1 MCFRVRLEV
10 YVCKNPAKVG
20 VPWRTGKVK
29 GEHMKLTDKIL
40 KMKQDV
46 SDFDREVLT
55 KLREI
60 HETVSVVKDKYL
72 YDEGHIISMDIIDD
86 ELRLCVVYDT
96 HFYDGLED
104 EYLDVPLRYFDM
116 TKEELVEEK
125 LVLEKARE
133 EQNRQRIIGM
143 YKKKLSEIE
152 NMKDQLNVL
161 KAEIVATQEEAEEL
175 KRLSEKE

>member
-1 MCFRVRLEV
+1 
-10 YVCKNPAKVG
+10 
-20 VPWRTGKVK
+20 
-29 GEHMKLTDKIL
+29 MKLTDKIL

-46 SDFDREVLT
+46 SDFDKEVLT
-55 KLREI
+55 KLKEI
-60 HETVSVVKDKYL
+60 HETVSVVRDRYL
-72 YDEGHIISMDIIDD
+72 YEGHIVSIDVNKYDEIRLDIS
-86 ELRLCVVYDT
+86 YNT
-96 HFYDGLED
+96 HSYDGFD
-104 EYLDVPLRYFDM
+104 NDCIDVPLRYFDM

-133 EQNRQRIIGM
+133 EQNRQRIAEM
-143 YKKKLSEIE
+143 YKKKLKEVE